1 MLYSVRNLNG
11 QSPDSSKENDKQEI
25 ISADINNSRQID
37 VDELNYVPG
46 KRSGKYKW
54 DKTLFYTLED
64 ADENNEEDNQINT
77 YRVTHKKFIHAKTKN
92 EIEYEI
98 YHHPESDKVHKMV
111 SIEKD
116 ETVLHITEYYFT
128 DDGKVNFIYCYE
140 DTNYVPSY
148 AKLSKKGVRYL
159 FHNDTMVNWRIVNA
173 EGEINYC
180 YGKKEKKALSEH
192 KKVVEYSKLSQEKR
206 KQYDNCEKVML
217 NRAYNTF
224 EKVNHFEGVSS
235 ICGYVCDENGTGM
248 ADASVT
254 LKSTEYNCDVYGGTT
269 NDKGYYNILVPTRE
283 AGYELA
289 VTKEDFTEE
298 EIYDVEIDEDK
309 IDISQQPVYL
319 SEKSDTE
326 YSYALEFY
334 DALSVS
340 SLEGVSVTIRTGV
353 NHRDGEPVSQFYS
366 ENSRENLS
374 LVSGMYTVQ
383 ISKEGYVDT
392 YETIFVSGSSENLTQ
407 LYLSKQLNENELR
420 IVLTWGETPND
431 LDSHLFTPGNMGQQD
446 EDYHVAYYQKD
457 LPDGSA
463 SLDVDER
470 EGYGPETVTI
480 DSVKEGQYKYYVADF
495 SNCSSGNEDSY
506 EMSRSHAAVRV
517 YGKDGLIQTFYV
529 PANRSGVLWEVF
541 EIRDGTIV
549 PLQRYYDV
557 IGDKTWWSSGK

>member
-1 MLYSVRNLNG
+1 
-11 QSPDSSKENDKQEI
+11 
-25 ISADINNSRQID
+25 
-37 VDELNYVPG
+37 
-46 KRSGKYKW
+46 
-54 DKTLFYTLED
+54 
-64 ADENNEEDNQINT
+64 
-77 YRVTHKKFIHAKTKN
+77 
-92 EIEYEI
+92 
-98 YHHPESDKVHKMV
+98 MV

-192 KKVVEYSKLSQEKR
+192 KKVVEYSKLSQETR

-283 AGYELA
+283 ASYELA

-319 SEKSDTE
+319 SEKSDTK